1 MGWTWVDLFRGQENA
16 IWSGRW
22 CLPVYAGATRPE
34 LTSTGGAGLE
44 QAPGT
49 ALCLRLGPPADP
61 VFEGRANH
69 LTAQA
74 DYVVHPN
81 HVSGPEQPAA
91 ARQQSV
97 VPREPSVV

>member
-1 MGWTWVDLFRGQENA
+1 MGWTWVDIFRGQEDT

-34 LTSTGGAGLE
+34 LTQTGGAGLE
-44 QAPGT
+44 QAPGIS
-49 ALCLRLGPPADP
+49 LCLRLGPPADQ

-69 LTAQA
+69 LTAQT

-81 HVSGPEQPAA
+81 HIRGLKQPAPE
-91 ARQQSV
+91 RQQSV
-97 VPREPSVV
+97 VPR